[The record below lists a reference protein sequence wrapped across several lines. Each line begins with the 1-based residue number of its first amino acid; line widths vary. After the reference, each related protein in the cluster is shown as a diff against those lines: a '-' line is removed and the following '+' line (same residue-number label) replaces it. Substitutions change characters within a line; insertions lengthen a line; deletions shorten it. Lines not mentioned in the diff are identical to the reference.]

1 MYLDDDR
8 GNLADHGP
16 LHVDE
21 RANNVLDDAE
31 ALTRMIHAAATAGA
45 GNRNSLQDAVERVL
59 SDLPADEDPATLLS
73 KVNALELAMKSVK
86 EALLKNEGHGP
97 TDARTHDDNDGGS
110 GGSMREDVPMPW
122 RRSAPVSPG
131 TAVRADPFR
140 SSPASPGTAVRADP
154 FRSSRT
160 IDRGHRPADL
170 SSTSLR
176 RSSSRLARLRSG
188 HLSLGTPSPRH
199 SAFDPDDSGLASS
212 DVAMRSGGPPLPPPT
227 DLNELPPPP
236 SPAVEAFL
244 SGIITSHAPSTPIA
258 AQELQMPED
267 DVDVRFT
274 RISRALES
282 LIMDAKSVLSSPTP
296 ADLDADPAVLPT
308 PPTSASPTR
317 PIPAPLLSRFPTSPL
332 ANVTIPNTTTD
343 DDDDI
348 NAAAALT
355 TTNNDM
361 PTTDEQFTVL
371 SGPSILSRQSGPL
384 RTAPRPTTRSVLSGL
399 NPAPVP
405 MPAMPAMRPMTYTSF
420 TSSYVP
426 EPMAD
431 DRGINDDEGL
441 LSMPHAVGTSGSGS
455 GSGSS
460 ASARAPLYDP
470 ETGLRIR
477 RSTPPSA
484 GSAVGY
490 RRAPTPFDPY
500 ASPPSLVSYARRV
513 QRPLSP
519 LQRTRGGGGAR
530 SMLSGYGA
538 FPDDFD
544 ARSDFSITPSESP
557 SGYFRVAPTPQAMPM
572 YPPVAPQPSPIFQDG
587 FSAVGVPF
595 NPARTGGAPPTPR
608 SIARYSDTPSW
619 VAARPPVMVAPT
631 ARYASPRPG
640 SSDVGSF
647 IGRRSNL
654 GPRGHQQQQQYTGG
668 DNDEDDEIN
677 ADRAAA
683 VAALRVPQHMVPTS
697 HGSRAGTSTGTSTT
711 HSTRDRSDRVMDPR
725 SPPKLDNDTTTNGP
739 RFLGLGKRAWAVLI
753 VAAYLFL
760 DSGAFMWSA
769 FLLVSLFM
777 GFRGI
782 WRWIAELAE
791 DIVDLLVNGGSS
803 STATTTTVA
812 VPKKPKTT
820 GAAGNKRSKQHRGSV
835 SNEPGT
841 GKGKSSGSGNGKR
854 RTSKRASAAM
864 RPVE

>member
-1 MYLDDDR
+1 MYLDDDS
-8 GNLADHGP
+8 GNLADHGA

-97 TDARTHDDNDGGS
+97 TDARTHDDNDGG
-110 GGSMREDVPMPW
+110 GGMREDVPMPW
-122 RRSAPVSPG
+122 RRSAPVSP
-131 TAVRADPFR
+131 ARR
-140 SSPASPGTAVRADP
+140 
-154 FRSSRT
+154 SRT

-176 RSSSRLARLRSG
+176 RSSSRLARLRSD

-296 ADLDADPAVLPT
+296 ADMDADPAVLPT

-317 PIPAPLLSRFPTSPL
+317 PIPGPLSSRFPTSPL

-348 NAAAALT
+348 NAAAPPT
-355 TTNNDM
+355 TINNNNNDVL
-361 PTTDEQFTVL
+361 TTDEQFTVL

-405 MPAMPAMRPMTYTSF
+405 MPAMPPMRPMTYTSF

-426 EPMAD
+426 EPMTD
-431 DRGINDDEGL
+431 ERGTNDDEGL
-441 LSMPHAVGTSGSGS
+441 MAMPRATGTSGSGS

-477 RSTPPSA
+477 RSILPSA
-484 GSAVGY
+484 GSGVGY
-490 RRAPTPFDPY
+490 RRSPTAFDPY
-500 ASPPSLVSYARRV
+500 AGPPSPVSYTRRI

-595 NPARTGGAPPTPR
+595 NPATGAPPTPR

-631 ARYASPRPG
+631 ARYASPRPPA
-640 SSDVGSF
+640 SDVGSF

-654 GPRGHQQQQQYTGG
+654 GPRGQQQYG
-668 DNDEDDEIN
+668 DNDDDEIN
-677 ADRAAA
+677 GDRAAA

-711 HSTRDRSDRVMDPR
+711 HSTRDRDRNDRVMDPR
-725 SPPKLDNDTTTNGP
+725 SPPKLDNDTTTN
-739 RFLGLGKRAWAVLI
+739 
-753 VAAYLFL
+753 

-803 STATTTTVA
+803 STTTTTVA
-812 VPKKPKTT
+812 VPKKPKTV
-820 GAAGNKRSKQHRGSV
+820 GAAGNKRSKQQHRGSV
-835 SNEPGT
+835 SNEPGS

-864 RPVE
+864 RPIA

>member
-1 MYLDDDR
+1 MYLDDDS
-8 GNLADHGP
+8 GNLADHGA

-97 TDARTHDDNDGGS
+97 TDARTHDDNDGG
-110 GGSMREDVPMPW
+110 GGMREDVPMPW
-122 RRSAPVSPG
+122 RRSAPVSP
-131 TAVRADPFR
+131 ARR
-140 SSPASPGTAVRADP
+140 
-154 FRSSRT
+154 SRT

-176 RSSSRLARLRSG
+176 RSSSRLARLRSD

-267 DVDVRFT
+267 DVD
-274 RISRALES
+274 
-282 LIMDAKSVLSSPTP
+282 
-296 ADLDADPAVLPT
+296 
-308 PPTSASPTR
+308 
-317 PIPAPLLSRFPTSPL
+317 
-332 ANVTIPNTTTD
+332 
-343 DDDDI
+343 
-348 NAAAALT
+348 
-355 TTNNDM
+355 
-361 PTTDEQFTVL
+361 FTVL

-405 MPAMPAMRPMTYTSF
+405 MPAMPPMRPMTYTSF

-426 EPMAD
+426 EPMTD
-431 DRGINDDEGL
+431 ERGTNDDEGL
-441 LSMPHAVGTSGSGS
+441 MAMPRATGTSGSGS

-477 RSTPPSA
+477 RSILPSA
-484 GSAVGY
+484 GSGVGY
-490 RRAPTPFDPY
+490 RRSPTAFDPY
-500 ASPPSLVSYARRV
+500 AGPPSPVSYTRRI

-595 NPARTGGAPPTPR
+595 NPATGAPPTPR

-631 ARYASPRPG
+631 ARYASPRPPA
-640 SSDVGSF
+640 SDVGSF

-654 GPRGHQQQQQYTGG
+654 GPRGQQQYG
-668 DNDEDDEIN
+668 DNDDDEIN
-677 ADRAAA
+677 GDRAAA

-711 HSTRDRSDRVMDPR
+711 HSTRDRDRNDRVMDPR

-739 RFLGLGKRAWAVLI
+739 WFLCLGKRAWAVLI

-803 STATTTTVA
+803 STTTTTVA
-812 VPKKPKTT
+812 VPKKPKTV
-820 GAAGNKRSKQHRGSV
+820 GAAGNKRSKQQHRGSV
-835 SNEPGT
+835 SNEPGS

-864 RPVE
+864 RPIA